1 MPVHHIILPRLP
13 PCGLLACESSYPT
26 RHFVFEK
33 KHPPV
38 LSNYPYIKL
47 PSLHLG
53 AYVCTKSQEWD
64 VVITSLAASQTPKP
78 GNSVQPLCLAGSSWV
93 QVDTGHG
100 VRVFIYYN
108 SLATPG

>member
-64 VVITSLAASQTPKP
+64 VVITSGRLADPQTREFGSAAMPRW
-78 GNSVQPLCLAGSSWV
+78 QFLGSS
-93 QVDTGHG
+93 GHWTWG
-100 VRVFIYYN
+100 AGIY
-108 SLATPG
+108 LLQ